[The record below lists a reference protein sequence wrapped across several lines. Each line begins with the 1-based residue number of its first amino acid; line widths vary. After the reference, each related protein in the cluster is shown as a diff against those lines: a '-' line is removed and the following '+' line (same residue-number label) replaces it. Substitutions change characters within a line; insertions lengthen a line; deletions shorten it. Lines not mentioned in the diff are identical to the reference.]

1 MERGREV
8 YPEEGR
14 PLCGAYSFIGASEGE
29 EEEGKKRRGRRR
41 RKTGEE
47 EKKAKVK
54 KRRGKREEEEEEEKE
69 GRTRKKEVP
78 TTRLELMTLA
88 LLARCSDQLS

>member
-1 MERGREV
+1 MRSG
-8 YPEEGR
+8 G
-14 PLCGAYSFIGASEGE
+14 S
-29 EEEGKKRRGRRR
+29 KKRKGWRGGERFIQ
-41 RKTGEE
+41 RKEGHCVVRIPSSVPQ
-47 EKKAKVK
+47 KVK